1 MKEKGKIRQIIVGSI
16 EKRERKK
23 DLTCVKTF

>member
-1 MKEKGKIRQIIVGSI
+1 MKENGVIFQIMVDSI

-23 DLTCVKTF
+23 DLTCVKSF